1 MPRPTPDANSV
12 RSVRVSQSN
21 EIENENAPREH
32 SRNLQRFQSVS
43 VQRMRSHFLIY
54 KQKCGT

>member
-1 MPRPTPDANSV
+1 MPRPTPDDSDSVRV

-43 VQRMRSHFLIY
+43 VQRMRSHFSYL
-54 KQKCGT
+54 